1 VATGDGF
8 VNFDENP
15 AALDQR
21 GRAGLQFLGSL
32 QVYTSGE
39 LLEQIRDEYST
50 QPEAAALA
58 EEFARSGD
66 DALWRERV
74 SEARVVAERS
84 ASYRFNRFYERY
96 VAEENW
102 VRALTAVERRR
113 EQFQPPPDTTPVNE
127 RLILN
132 PGLPVPQYHQGVEWH
147 LQPGGWEG
155 YDLAGP
161 MWSAGIMP
169 YVYSRGGNAAVE
181 VNDDVRSHRR
191 EVLSQFR
198 HTPRRAYDVGCGGA
212 GTLGIMRSLY
222 PNAEL
227 VGGDLSERRLT
238 DGHRISERMGWGIT
252 FRQED
257 CRQVAE
263 DDNSFDAVISYALHH
278 EMPRQVT
285 LDILKE
291 MHRILEPGGEIL
303 INDIPPFRAV
313 SPLQAVL
320 LDWES
325 GYRAEPFFSESRL
338 LHLGEAL
345 TQLGFTDVE
354 EYRLRPMGYPWVTRA
369 IKGD

>member
-1 VATGDGF
+1 M
-8 VNFDENP
+8 NFDDNP
-15 AALDQR
+15 VSLDQR

-39 LLEQIRDEYST
+39 LLDQVREQYSS
-50 QPEAAALA
+50 QPEADTLTA
-58 EEFARSGD
+58 EFQAPADRKLWHRRLD
-66 DALWRERV
+66 DAR
-74 SEARVVAERS
+74 AVAERF
-84 ASYRFNRFYERY
+84 ADYRFNRFYERY

-102 VRALTAVERRR
+102 VRALTAVERQR
-113 EQFQPPPDTTPVNE
+113 EKFQPPPDNTPVTE

-132 PGLPVPQYHQGVEWH
+132 PELAAPAYHEGVEWH

-161 MWSAGIMP
+161 MWYAGIMP
-169 YVYSRGGNAAVE
+169 HVYRRGGNAAVE
-181 VNDDVRSHRR
+181 VHDDVRTHRR

-212 GTLGIMRSLY
+212 GTLGIMRALY
-222 PNAEL
+222 PDAEL

-238 DGHRISERMGWGIT
+238 DGYRISERMGWGIT

-263 DDNSFDAVISYALHH
+263 PDNSFDAVISYALHH
-278 EMPRQVT
+278 EMPPNVT

-291 MHRILEPGGEIL
+291 MHRILEPGGEIV

-320 LDWES
+320 LDWETD
-325 GYRAEPFFSESRL
+325 YRAEPFFTASRFL
-338 LHLGEAL
+338 NLGEELQA
-345 TQLGFTDVE
+345 LGFTDIE
-354 EYRLRPMGYPWVTRA
+354 EYSLRPMGYPWVTRA
-369 IKGD
+369 IKAR

>member
-1 VATGDGF
+1 
-8 VNFDENP
+8 VNFDENA

-39 LLEQIRDEYST
+39 LLEQVRQAYAAE
-50 QPEAAALA
+50 PEAIALTEQFQVPAEESGWRQRVAAARALA
-58 EEFARSGD
+58 ERLPG
-66 DALWRERV
+66 
-74 SEARVVAERS
+74 
-84 ASYRFNRFYERY
+84 YRFNRFYERY

-102 VRALTAVERRR
+102 VRALTAVERQRAR
-113 EQFQPPPDTTPVNE
+113 FEPPPNTTPVNE

-132 PGLPVPQYHQGVEWH
+132 SALRVPEYHQGVEWH

-161 MWSAGIMP
+161 MWYAGIMP

-181 VNDDVRSHRR
+181 VHDDVRNHRR

-212 GTLGIMRSLY
+212 GTLGIMRALY
-222 PNAEL
+222 PEAEL
-227 VGGDLSERRLT
+227 VGADLSARRLI
-238 DGHRISERMGWGIT
+238 DGHGISERNGWGIT

-257 CRQVAE
+257 CRHSAE
-263 DDNSFDAVISYALHH
+263 ADNSFDAVISYALHH
-278 EMPRQVT
+278 EMPKQVT

-291 MHRILEPGGEIL
+291 MHRILGPGGEIV

-313 SPLQAVL
+313 PPLQAAL
-320 LDWES
+320 LDWEQD
-325 GYRAEPFFSESRL
+325 YRAEPYFSDSRTL
-338 LHLGEAL
+338 DLGAAL
-345 TQLGFTDVE
+345 AALGFTDVE
-354 EYRLRPMGYPWVTRA
+354 EYRLRPMGYPWITRA
-369 IKGD
+369 IKAAG